1 MPTEKWTTTQKEIM
15 ESYQNDQ
22 FRDKNGRMHEV
33 PVNDDGSYETYPV
46 YRIPTEH
53 LVYNF
58 NNIRIKIES
67 KRKERELGVKL
78 DAENNEHIKIVENI
92 LFTSKIYSKTAS
104 KDMIAQLDKQSG
116 GPGQKDPLFV
126 ATDGV
131 VWNGNRRLSVNNHI
145 AEDPAAKNPSYYKK
159 IDVIFLP
166 EMTLHELR
174 KLERRLQVTKDFKEP
189 YGKLQIYLEI
199 NDNAKP
205 DSEWTEAELVES
217 FAHEFTPK
225 RIIQIQNVVSLM
237 EEFLEYIGRPD
248 EWDYLH
254 EHGGVEMWETVN
266 TTLQKEIKK
275 TAGDPTDPTPDIV
288 KQQFFV
294 ELSEGTYQD
303 ARALSRVLSA
313 PLARDNLVKN
323 SGVFKNPEQFSTF
336 DKTKVKKE
344 RNVVERSSEIERASQ
359 KNPLDILESLQDNI
373 AKIEDD
379 RIPPSDKI
387 ISVINSIRKR
397 LDEIEKIAKK

>member
-1 MPTEKWTTTQKEIM
+1 MK
-15 ESYQNDQ
+15 SYQNDQ
-22 FRDKNGRMHEV
+22 FRDKNERTFEV
-33 PVNDDGSYETYPV
+33 PVNDDGSYQTFEV

-58 NNIRIKIES
+58 NNIRIKIE
-67 KRKERELGVKL
+67 KKKKERELGIKL
-78 DAENNEHIKIVENI
+78 DPENKEHIKLVENI
-92 LFTSKIYSKTAS
+92 LFTSKIYSRTAS

-116 GPGQKDPLFV
+116 GPGQKDPLYV

-145 AEDPAAKNPSYYKK
+145 SEDPAAKNPSYYQK

-166 EMTLHELR
+166 EMTKHELR
-174 KLERRLQVTKDFKEP
+174 KLERRLQITKDYKED

-217 FAHEFTPK
+217 FDHEFTPK
-225 RIIQIQNVVSLM
+225 KIIQIQNVVSLM
-237 EEFLEYIGRPD
+237 EDFLDYIGKPD

-254 EHGGVEMWETVN
+254 DHGGVEMWETVN

-275 TAGDPTDPTPDIV
+275 AAGDPTDPTPDIV

-303 ARALSRVLSA
+303 ARALTRVLKT
-313 PLARDNLVKN
+313 PLARENLVKN
-323 SGVFKNPEQFSTF
+323 SGVFKNPEKFSVY

-344 RNVVERSSEIERASQ
+344 REVVERSSEIERASQ
-359 KNPLDILESLQDNI
+359 KNPIDILESLQDNI
-373 AKIEDD
+373 SKIDDD
-379 RIPPSDKI
+379 RIPPSEKI

-397 LDEIEKIAKK
+397 LDEIENIAKK